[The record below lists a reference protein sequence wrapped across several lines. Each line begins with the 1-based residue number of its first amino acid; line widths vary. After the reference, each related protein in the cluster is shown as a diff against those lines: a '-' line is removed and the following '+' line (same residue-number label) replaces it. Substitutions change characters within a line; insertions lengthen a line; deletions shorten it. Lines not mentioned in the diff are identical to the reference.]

1 MKTIK
6 TTYLLFTCVF
16 LAWLF
21 LSWLEIIS
29 KNTAPGGVLSEYN
42 ALVLLFNNLDYILK
56 GCIF

>member
-16 LAWLF
+16 LAWLA
-21 LSWLEIIS
+21 LSWLDVIIN
-29 KNTAPGGVLSEYN
+29 NTAPGGVLSEYN
-42 ALVLLFNNLDYILK
+42 AFIFLFNNLDHILK